1 MGRRKGREVKEASEN
16 LIPLSERSPEERKRI
31 SRMGVEA
38 KRKKKEQNMALQNC
52 MRQLLEMKTN
62 SDKKKQV
69 LRSFGFTDEELTNRS
84 LLMVALFQKGLTGDV
99 SAIKEITDMMD
110 KLDMFENTGKITSN
124 VTINLVATGRQKTE
138 QIGWRK
144 ARKKMTGEMISTRD
158 SVREAS
164 AIEIARD
171 YGVTLRSYHLTIES
185 GLKGQINGL
194 QRLSVLEWIRKHTE
208 QNEVFS
214 KNILTNTAEHSK
226 IGV

>member
-16 LIPLSERSPEERKRI
+16 LIPMNQRTPEERKRI

-38 KRKKKEQNMALQNC
+38 RRKKKEQNMALQNC

-110 KLDMFENTGKITSN
+110 KLDMFENRGKITSN
-124 VTINLVATGRQKTE
+124 VTINLVAKGETYQPNEADE
-138 QIGWRK
+138 Q
-144 ARKKMTGEMISTRD
+144 
-158 SVREAS
+158 
-164 AIEIARD
+164 EIWDA
-171 YGVTLRSYHLTIES
+171 E
-185 GLKGQINGL
+185 NGTDWM
-194 QRLSVLEWIRKHTE
+194 EG
-208 QNEVFS
+208 NEDDEDWG
-214 KNILTNTAEHSK
+214 NDIYE
-226 IGV
+226 G